1 MKRKFLGYVVILLC
15 IFSFQSNLAEAK
27 SAAEAEK
34 EKQEETWKKLEEKKA
49 ELNGTQWE
57 IQITTQVAKTSMPK
71 TDTLIFQDGKFRSEA
86 LSKKGFSPT
95 NYTLTLQEGGP
106 TVWETMQT
114 GSDKKEGVA
123 FVRGEWKGNVMSGVI
138 VRQLEAGNE
147 DYYFSN
153 TGKKKISP
161 TSSKEGS
168 KEGAIV
174 PLTTE
179 ETTPL
184 LSSGGTTKPKEEK
197 KKSWFLQT

>member
-1 MKRKFLGYVVILLC
+1 MKRKCWRCGVILLC
-15 IFSFQSNLAEAK
+15 LFNFQINLVEAK

-57 IQITTQVAKTSMPK
+57 VQITTKVTKTSMPK

-138 VRQLEAGNE
+138 VRQLETGNE

-153 TGKKKISP
+153 TGKKKIPP

-168 KEGAIV
+168 EEV
-174 PLTTE
+174 ETVSLTTE
-179 ETTPL
+179 ETAPL
-184 LSSGGTTKPKEEK
+184 LSSEGTPKPKEEK
-197 KKSWFLQT
+197 KKSWFFQT